1 MGATLRRNDPVT
13 RALDLVGDKWTLAV
27 LRDLLRGNTRFS
39 QLKASVGGIAS
50 NILSDR
56 LQRLERHGIVVR
68 HVYSDHPLRAEYR
81 LTRKGHELGVVAGA
95 LAAWGAR
102 HLSEERYLI
111 HQECGDTAEVRYFCT
126 RCDHTIRRSEVRLI
140 GR

>member
-1 MGATLRRNDPVT
+1 MTVGHRRSDPVT
-13 RALDLVGDKWTLAV
+13 MALDLVGDRWTLAV

-39 QLKASVGGIAS
+39 QLKQSVGGIAS

-68 HVYSDHPLRAEYR
+68 RVYSDRPLRAAYR
-81 LTRKGHELGVVAGA
+81 LTPKGHELGVVTGA

-102 HLSEERYLI
+102 HLSDELSLAHRD
-111 HQECGDTAEVRYFCT
+111 CGGGAQVRYFCEV
-126 RCDHTIRRSEVRLI
+126 CDQTIRRSEVRLAA
-140 GR
+140 R

>member
-1 MGATLRRNDPVT
+1 MRATLRRSDPVT
-13 RALDLVGDKWTLAV
+13 KALDLVGDKWTLAV

-39 QLKASVGGIAS
+39 QLKASVAGIAS

-56 LQRLERHGIVVR
+56 LQRLERNGIVER
-68 HVYSDHPLRAEYR
+68 QVYSDHPLRAEYR

-102 HLSEERYLI
+102 HLSDERYLV
-111 HQECGDTAEVRYFCT
+111 HQKCGNTVEVRYFCT
-126 RCDHTIRRSEVRLI
+126 QCDHTIRGSEVRLI

>member
-1 MGATLRRNDPVT
+1 MIDATKRDDPIS
-13 RALDLVGDKWTLAV
+13 RALDVVGDRWTLAV

-39 QLKASVGGIAS
+39 ELKRSATGIAG

-56 LQRLERHGIVVR
+56 LQRLERHDIVER
-68 HVYSDHPLRAEYR
+68 HVYNEHPLRAEYR

-102 HLSEERYLI
+102 HLSDEPYLV
-111 HQECGDTAEVRYFCT
+111 HEECGTAAEVRYFCET
-126 RCDHTIRRSEVRLI
+126 CDRTIKGAEVRLS
-140 GR
+140 R